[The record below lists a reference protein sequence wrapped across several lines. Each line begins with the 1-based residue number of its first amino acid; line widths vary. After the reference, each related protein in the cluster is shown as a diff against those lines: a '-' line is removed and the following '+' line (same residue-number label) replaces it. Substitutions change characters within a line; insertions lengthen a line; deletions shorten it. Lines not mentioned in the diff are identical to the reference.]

1 MNSLSLLK
9 SPVMCRS
16 FLIALS
22 LVFSL
27 ALDGQ
32 EERKIVILHTN
43 DLHSRLE
50 GFAPESLYTP
60 LSVNDDQT
68 SGGFARIASLIE
80 SESSS
85 EGTTLFTVDGGDF
98 LMGTL
103 FHTLEAQS
111 GFQLPLMKRMGYD
124 VVCIGNHEFDFG
136 TDKLTD
142 IIKSSAANGPL
153 PRILLGNAVFSQ
165 KSSADDKL
173 EDLFREGLIKRTFI
187 IEKDG
192 IKAGF
197 FSLLGK
203 NAAEV
208 APFAKPLT
216 FQKISKYAAVA
227 VKELKS
233 LGCDIIICLSHSGL
247 TLQKDGQWGGEDAEL
262 ARKVKGIDLII
273 SGHTH
278 TRLDKPLIINGV
290 PVVQTGEYG
299 NNLGKVTF
307 KLSDKKPEFLSYE
320 LIPVN
325 DRIMGNKQ
333 IDSIIKE
340 RKALIT
346 EKVLSKSGME
356 YGMPVYETG
365 YLIDINQ
372 QGNLDESNLGPL
384 VADAIYYYINRHNS
398 MGCDVAMVSAGVIR
412 DKIVPGIQIPAD
424 IFRIMPLGSGKNEVP
439 GYPFSRLYVTG
450 REFKNIL
457 EILLV
462 AHKSNSDYYC
472 FYSGIRAEFNP
483 DKGLLRKVKKIDIV
497 KPGGEIINVDFSKKN
512 KTLYSIAANSYMLE
526 FIGIIKKKSFGLINV
541 IPKNNEGNRVTDM
554 STALIDMDE
563 TRPGLQEGKEWL
575 ALIEYLQTLKDSNEN
590 GIPGPDDKYKAPLRA
605 VVPVK

>member
-1 MNSLSLLK
+1 
-9 SPVMCRS
+9 MCRS

-27 ALDGQ
+27 TLYGQ
-32 EERKIVILHTN
+32 KERKIVILHTN

-60 LSVNDDQT
+60 LSVNDDPT

-80 SESSS
+80 SEGAS

-103 FHTLEAQS
+103 FHTLEAQA
-111 GFQLPLMKRMGYD
+111 GFQLPLMKKMGYD

-142 IIKSSAANGPL
+142 IVKSSAANGPL
-153 PRILLGNAVFSQ
+153 PQILLGNAVFSE
-165 KSSADDKL
+165 KNSADDNL
-173 EDLFREGLIKRTFI
+173 ENLFREGLIKRTFI
-187 IEKDG
+187 IERDG

-233 LGCDIIICLSHSGL
+233 RGCDIIICLSHSGL

-262 ARKVKGIDLII
+262 ARKVKGIDLVI

-278 TRLDKPLIINGV
+278 TMLDKPLIINGV

-299 NNLGKVTF
+299 NNIGKVTF
-307 KLSDKKPEFLSYE
+307 KLSDKGPEFFAYE

-325 DRIMGNKQ
+325 DRILGNKQ

-346 EKVLSKSGME
+346 DKVLSRFGME
-356 YGMPVYETG
+356 YGLPVYETG

-398 MGCDVAMVSAGVIR
+398 MGCDIAMVSAGVIR
-412 DKIVPGIQIPAD
+412 DKIVPGIQVPAD
-424 IFRIMPLGSGKNEVP
+424 IFRIMPLGSGKDDVP

-450 REFKNIL
+450 RELKNIL

-472 FYSGIRAEFNP
+472 FYSGIRAEINP
-483 DKGLLRKVKKIDIV
+483 DKGLLRKVKKIDII

-541 IPKNNEGNRVTDM
+541 IPKNNEGTRVTDM

-575 ALIEYLQTLKDSNEN
+575 ALIEYLQTLKDTNEN
-590 GIPGPDDKYKAPLRA
+590 GIPGPDDKYKEPLQA